1 MENTLIIILLFLII
15 FAGAIALQVFLS
27 KKQNKFIGLILTTIA
42 LLFSLIMVLN
52 VVFEETMT
60 NWKVFFTLFST
71 FFVGNIPTIILL
83 AIYFGIREK
92 LKIESELDKTRIKDL

>member
-27 KKQNKFIGLILTTIA
+27 KKQNKFIGLILPTIS
-42 LLFSLIMVLN
+42 LLYSLIMVLN

-60 NWKVFFTLFST
+60 NWQVFFTLFST
-71 FFVGNIPTIILL
+71 FFIGNIPTIILL

>member
-1 MENTLIIILLFLII
+1 MENTVIIILLFLII

-27 KKQNKFIGLILTTIA
+27 KKQNKFIGLILPTIN

-52 VVFEETMT
+52 VVFEEAMT
-60 NWKVFFTLFST
+60 NRQVFFTLFST
-71 FFVGNIPTIILL
+71 FFIGNIPTIILL

>member
-1 MENTLIIILLFLII
+1 MENTVIIILLFLII

-27 KKQNKFIGLILTTIA
+27 KKQNKFIGLILPTIA

-60 NWKVFFTLFST
+60 NWQIFFTLFST
-71 FFVGNIPTIILL
+71 FFIGNIPTIILL

-92 LKIESELDKTRIKDL
+92 MKIESELDKTRIKDL

>member
-27 KKQNKFIGLILTTIA
+27 KKQNKFIGLILPTIS
-42 LLFSLIMVLN
+42 LLYSLIMVLN

-60 NWKVFFTLFST
+60 NWQVFFTLFST
-71 FFVGNIPTIILL
+71 FFIGNIPTIILL

-92 LKIESELDKTRIKDL
+92 MKIESELDKTRIKDL

>member
-1 MENTLIIILLFLII
+1 MENTLIIILLFFIVV
-15 FAGAIALQVFLS
+15 AGAIALQVFLS
-27 KKQNKFIGLILTTIA
+27 KKQNKFIGLILPTIA

-60 NWKVFFTLFST
+60 NWQVFFTLFST
-71 FFVGNIPTIILL
+71 FFIGNIPTIILL

>member
-1 MENTLIIILLFLII
+1 MENTVIIILLFFIVV
-15 FAGAIALQVFLS
+15 AGAIALQVFLS
-27 KKQNKFIGLILTTIA
+27 KKQNKFIGLILPTIS

-60 NWKVFFTLFST
+60 NWQVFFTLFST
-71 FFVGNIPTIILL
+71 FFIGNIPTIILL

>member
-1 MENTLIIILLFLII
+1 MENTVIIILLFFIVV
-15 FAGAIALQVFLS
+15 AGAIALQVFLS
-27 KKQNKFIGLILTTIA
+27 KKQNKFIGLILPTIT
-42 LLFSLIMVLN
+42 LLYSLIMVLN

-71 FFVGNIPTIILL
+71 FFIGNIPKIILL

-92 LKIESELDKTRIKDL
+92 MKIESELDKTRIKDL

>member
-1 MENTLIIILLFLII
+1 MENTVIIILLFFIVV
-15 FAGAIALQVFLS
+15 AGAIALQVFLS
-27 KKQNKFIGLILTTIA
+27 KKQNKFIGLILPTIA

-60 NWKVFFTLFST
+60 NWQVFFTLFST
-71 FFVGNIPTIILL
+71 FFIGNIPTIILL

-92 LKIESELDKTRIKDL
+92 MKIESELDKTRIKDL

>member
-27 KKQNKFIGLILTTIA
+27 KKQNKFIGLILPTIA

-60 NWKVFFTLFST
+60 NWKIFFTLFST
-71 FFVGNIPTIILL
+71 FFIGNIPTIILL

>member
-1 MENTLIIILLFLII
+1 MENTLIIILLFFIVV
-15 FAGAIALQVFLS
+15 AGAIALQVFLS
-27 KKQNKFIGLILTTIA
+27 KKQNKFIGLILPTIA
-42 LLFSLIMVLN
+42 LLFSLILVLN

-60 NWKVFFTLFST
+60 NWQVFFTLFST
-71 FFVGNIPTIILL
+71 FFIGNIPTIILL

>member
-27 KKQNKFIGLILTTIA
+27 KKQNKFIGLILPTIA
-42 LLFSLIMVLN
+42 FLFSLIMVLN

-60 NWKVFFTLFST
+60 NWQVFFTLFST
-71 FFVGNIPTIILL
+71 FFIGNIPTIILL

>member
-27 KKQNKFIGLILTTIA
+27 KKQNKFIGLILPTIA
-42 LLFSLIMVLN
+42 LLFSLIIVLN

-71 FFVGNIPTIILL
+71 FFIGNIPTFILL

>member
-27 KKQNKFIGLILTTIA
+27 KKQNKFIGLILPTIA

-60 NWKVFFTLFST
+60 NWQVFFTLFST
-71 FFVGNIPTIILL
+71 FFIGNIPTIILL